1 MAPRI
6 FISLIVLGA
15 ECQSNLK
22 SIETPAR
29 AFFKVIIFSIGSVKT
44 LIEKLG
50 TYIAILSHVF
60 KSNFD
65 RCALHLDFNLTG
77 ALLYDLHS

>member
-1 MAPRI
+1 MKPLRPMP
-6 FISLIVLGA
+6 VH
-15 ECQSNLK
+15 
-22 SIETPAR
+22 
-29 AFFKVIIFSIGSVKT
+29 FSRLLFLVKGSVKT

-50 TYIAILSHVF
+50 TYIAILPHVF